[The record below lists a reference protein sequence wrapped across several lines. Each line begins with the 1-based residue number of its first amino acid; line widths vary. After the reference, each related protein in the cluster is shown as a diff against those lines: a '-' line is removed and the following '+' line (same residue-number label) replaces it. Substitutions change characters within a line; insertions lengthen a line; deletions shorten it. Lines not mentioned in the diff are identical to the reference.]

1 MSNGHK
7 KNKQTRSTTT
17 KYPTQKRVGK
27 CTPTVHSE
35 WIVMLK
41 LHRLWR
47 IGKKVCQIQNGVLLL
62 AAKASVSLPGR
73 TARSERLRR
82 PHKATLLAPQAQA
95 AMAILHK
102 AVVRAVVKEEVKV
115 VVKLVVKAVVKLPS
129 KLSSKTPTRT
139 PPHQQKHPLTPT
151 PLLTTT
157 TNQRPYPHHQHRRPR
172 LYPQV
177 IPLRK
182 LVPLGVVPLRMV
194 LLRIVLLREITV
206 PPQEKITRTM
216 MKPVLRIRLRLT
228 SLR

>member
-7 KNKQTRSTTT
+7 KHKPTRSTTT

-27 CTPTVHSE
+27 CTLTVHIE
-35 WIVMLK
+35 WIVILR

-73 TARSERLRR
+73 TARAERLHR
-82 PHKATLLAPQAQA
+82 PHKATLPAPQAQA

-102 AVVRAVVKEEVKV
+102 AAVKEEVRV
-115 VVKLVVKAVVKLPS
+115 GVKAVVKLSS
-129 KLSSKTPTRT
+129 KLPTKTPTRT
-139 PPHQQKHPLTPT
+139 PPHQQKHPLTLT

-157 TNQRPYPHHQHRRPR
+157 TNQRPYPHHQRRRPR
-172 LYPQV
+172 LCPQV

-182 LVPLGVVPLRMV
+182 VLPL
-194 LLRIVLLREITV
+194 
-206 PPQEKITRTM
+206 
-216 MKPVLRIRLRLT
+216 
-228 SLR
+228 